1 MKLRLLLV
9 YLTAWLLIMTGGLYW
24 AEQHYEATEH
34 DFMQRQSEQLRIS
47 HDSLLQGYQVAASSI
62 KNFLIDD
69 PAMMS
74 LLAEAMT
81 STSEAQAAPLR
92 QRVYNQ
98 LKLPYQRLATLGLQQ
113 LHLHT
118 AQNISFLRMH
128 QPDTFGD
135 DLSDFR
141 PAIAEVNRRHRPVF
155 AFETGRIFHG
165 YRFIYPLHHRDQH
178 IGSIEVSIASDAIS
192 RELERFYP
200 SAQFQI
206 LLSRAD
212 MQPKLFAGK
221 QHHYTAFAADDRY
234 LIPANSPSA
243 ERTQQVTSALPAQA
257 LHEGLSHHQPFSLEA
272 HLQQHWIATF
282 QPLFNHQQ
290 ETVGWLVRLTTAPPL
305 DQAHALLMSQRLL
318 VVLFSLLLVVLLA
331 LLHSRTLGM
340 RNETRRL
347 KAITTHM
354 REGLYLQDLQGRLT
368 HANPAALS
376 ILGYRLD
383 ELLGQPLHQR
393 IHREPDQQGGW
404 LIPDGCDI
412 FDTARQGQAFY
423 SDHEFFCNKHG
434 QVLQV
439 EVAAA
444 PLMQDNVI
452 VGTFTLFRDITQ
464 RKQLEQ
470 GMKTARR
477 LAEAQ
482 ANERTRFLANMSHEI
497 RTPLNGLLGMLDL
510 TMHTRLTD
518 EQREYLTIAQHTGH
532 SLQELLDNILD
543 ITQLEHGQLQARSE
557 PVELITLIDQVTRM
571 LAASAQQKGLALQ
584 VHLHP
589 DLPQRILTDAVRLKQ
604 LLINLLSNAIK
615 YTDQG
620 RVDLF
625 ASPDNS
631 LNDGL
636 ALHFR
641 IQDTGPGISEQD
653 QESLFN
659 LFHSEHQGHSG
670 LGLYLCQQ
678 IVTLLHGEI
687 GVDSTPGQGSSFWF
701 TLPYAPQ
708 LNDITPSD
716 SPSAS
721 LSGQRLLWVSP
732 SATQDD
738 HLAHSLHQWGIEL
751 EQAQTTEQ
759 AQQQLTQARDQQHPY
774 RFILLDHALLRE
786 HGLQFWAS
794 WQALAPDSCLI
805 LLCEL
810 THLHEVQRQY
820 GQLSSHCLTTPISQ
834 EHLYQQLLNC
844 IDGMPSMAQNQPFR
858 ST

>member
-9 YLTAWLLIMTGGLYW
+9 YLTIWILIMTSGLYW
-24 AEQHYEATEH
+24 AEQYYEATEH
-34 DFMQRQSEQLRIS
+34 NFMARQSEQLRIS

-81 STSEAQAAPLR
+81 STNEAQAAPLR
-92 QRVYNQ
+92 QQVYHQ
-98 LKLPYQRLATLGLQQ
+98 LKIPYQRLATLGLQQ

-135 DLSDFR
+135 DLSNFR
-141 PAIAEVNRRHRPVF
+141 PAIAEVNRRHRPVS

-165 YRFIYPLHHRDQH
+165 YRFIYPLQHRDQH

-192 RELERFYP
+192 RELERLYP
-200 SAQFQI
+200 RAQFHI

-221 QHHYTAFAADDRY
+221 QHHYTPFSADDRY
-234 LIPANSPSA
+234 LIPANSPGA
-243 ERTQQVTSALPAQA
+243 AQMQQITGVLPQQA
-257 LHEGLSHHQPFSLEA
+257 LYEGLNHNQPFSLEA
-272 HLQQHWIATF
+272 HLKKQHWIATF
-282 QPLFNHQQ
+282 QPLFDHQQ
-290 ETVGWLVRLTTAPPL
+290 QTVGWLLRLTTAPTL
-305 DQAHALLMSQRLL
+305 DQARDLLTSQRLL
-318 VVLFSLLLVVLLA
+318 VVLLSLLLVVLLA

-340 RNETRRL
+340 RNEARRL

-376 ILGYRLD
+376 ILGYSLD
-383 ELLGQPLHQR
+383 ELIGQPLHEK

-404 LIPDGCDI
+404 RIPDGCDI
-412 FDTARQGQAFY
+412 FDTTRQGQAFY
-423 SDHEFFCNKHG
+423 SDHEFFRTKEG

-444 PLMQDNVI
+444 PLMQDTVI

-510 TMHTRLTD
+510 TMHTRLDD

-543 ITQLEHGQLQARSE
+543 ITQLEHGQLQPRSE
-557 PVELITLIDQVTRM
+557 PVELIALIDQVTRM
-571 LAASAQQKGLALQ
+571 LAASAQQKGLTLQ

-589 DLPQRILTDAVRLKQ
+589 ELPHHILSDAVRLKQ

-615 YTDQG
+615 YTEQG

-641 IQDTGPGISEQD
+641 INDTGPGISEQD
-653 QESLFN
+653 QDGLFN
-659 LFHSEHQGHSG
+659 LFHSQHQGHSG

-708 LNDITPSD
+708 LNDITPPDKS
-716 SPSAS
+716 SAS
-721 LSGQRLLWVSP
+721 LSGKRLLWVSA
-732 SATQDD
+732 SACEDD
-738 HLAHSLHQWGIEL
+738 HLVHSLHQWGITL

-759 AQQQLTQARDQQHPY
+759 AQQRLMQARDQQQTY
-774 RFILLDHALLRE
+774 QFILLDHALLRE
-786 HGLQFWAS
+786 HGLQFWS
-794 WQALAPDSCLI
+794 HWQTLSPDSCLI
-805 LLCEL
+805 LVCEL
-810 THLHEVQRQY
+810 AHLHEVQHQY
-820 GQLSSHCLTTPISQ
+820 GQLSPHCLTTPISQ
-834 EHLYQQLLNC
+834 DQLHQQLLNC
-844 IDGMPSMAQNQPFR
+844 IDAIPSMAEN
-858 ST
+858 